1 MCFDALDGAANRAEV
16 SRLRIGEYMF
26 LDIDGNKVFTLSFG
40 KGPQTILAHS
50 GWIGNVEDWIAT
62 LAPLSETWRTVVYD
76 HRGTGESCVP
86 VEKITPEA
94 LGLELI
100 NFSAVTIRY

>member
-1 MCFDALDGAANRAEV
+1 M
-16 SRLRIGEYMF
+16 
-26 LDIDGNKVFTLSFG
+26 
-40 KGPQTILAHS
+40 
-50 GWIGNVEDWIAT
+50 NVEDWIAT